1 MENLEYIT
9 HRITIEPAQNGFMV
23 YLNQDFSN
31 GVVRPVPYV
40 FETIDNMLDFI
51 KEKFDKNKNE

>member
-1 MENLEYIT
+1 MEKFE
-9 HRITIEPAQNGFMV
+9 RITNRVTIETAQNGYMIR
-23 YLNQDFSN
+23 LDEDFSSA
-31 GVVRPVPYV
+31 VVRPVPYV

>member
-1 MENLEYIT
+1 MEKFERIT
-9 HRITIEPAQNGFMV
+9 NRITIEPAQNGFMIR
-23 YLNQDFSN
+23 LNEDFSS
-31 GVVRPVPYV
+31 GVIRPVPYV